1 MVPAR
6 LPGHAGFATAL
17 AGYVAVEARNLAP
30 LPASVDHVSAARAVA
45 SRANGLAGSVRPCRP
60 ATRADRAGAR
70 GQGAVGNLA
79 AQLAREAGARIVGT
93 GRGRDRA
100 ATLAGGAQQF
110 AGLDS
115 ERFEEVAGQVDVV
128 LDTIGGEVPDRSAAV
143 VRPGGMLVSVALP
156 PKIRPVDGRAMYFVV
171 GPNGGELAELARRVQ
186 QGRLAPP
193 VGAVRPL
200 AETREAFPGKQG
212 TPARPS

>member
-1 MVPAR
+1 M
-6 LPGHAGFATAL
+6 
-17 AGYVAVEARNLAP
+17 
-30 LPASVDHVSAARAVA
+30 
-45 SRANGLAGSVRPCRP
+45 
-60 ATRADRAGAR
+60 
-70 GQGAVGNLA
+70 
-79 AQLAREAGARIVGT
+79 GT

-110 AGLDS
+110 ADLDS

-128 LDTIGGEVPDRSAAV
+128 LDTIGGEVLDRSAAV
-143 VRPGGMLVSVALP
+143 VRPGGMLVWVALR
-156 PKIRPVDGRAMYFVV
+156 PKIRPVDGRVMYFVV
-171 GPNGGELAELARRVQ
+171 EPNGGELAELARRVQ

-200 AETREAFPGKQG
+200 AETREAFLGKQG

>member
-1 MVPAR
+1 M
-6 LPGHAGFATAL
+6 
-17 AGYVAVEARNLAP
+17 
-30 LPASVDHVSAARAVA
+30 
-45 SRANGLAGSVRPCRP
+45 
-60 ATRADRAGAR
+60 
-70 GQGAVGNLA
+70 
-79 AQLAREAGARIVGT
+79 GT

-110 AGLDS
+110 ADLDS

-128 LDTIGGEVPDRSAAV
+128 LDTIGGEVLDRSAAV

-171 GPNGGELAELARRVQ
+171 EPNGGELAELARRVQ

-200 AETREAFPGKQG
+200 AETREAFLGSKAPRQDRHKGRLIAREPGGCCSLFPAGRVSVRQPRG
-212 TPARPS
+212 TVTRHCRARVGSCL

>member
-1 MVPAR
+1 
-6 LPGHAGFATAL
+6 
-17 AGYVAVEARNLAP
+17 
-30 LPASVDHVSAARAVA
+30 
-45 SRANGLAGSVRPCRP
+45 
-60 ATRADRAGAR
+60 
-70 GQGAVGNLA
+70 
-79 AQLAREAGARIVGT
+79 VGT

-100 ATLAGGAQQF
+100 AAPAGGAQQF
-110 AGLDS
+110 ADLDS

-128 LDTIGGEVPDRSAAV
+128 LDTIGGEVLDRSAAV

-171 GPNGGELAELARRVQ
+171 EPNGGELAELARRVQ

-200 AETREAFPGKQG
+200 AETREAFLGKQG
-212 TPARPS
+212 TRQDRHKGRLIAQEPGGCCSPFPAGRVSVRQPRGTVTRHCRARVGSCL